1 MPEQD
6 QKEITSEIFLN
17 LYKKTSKD
25 EEIVKISDA
34 PGITIIRKY
43 DEITKYF
50 KDGKKIFVK
59 FYIRDGYINGGV
71 DMAQK
76 NESGGY
82 TTYDS
87 TKPYKHPYTN
97 FFFSKDENIT
107 FNNNA
112 QTIVIKRKNKIYK
125 FNVNDFVD
133 LLIKNHLSDRLFW
146 KRKINKLKIY
156 FLTFIF
162 WLIDQK
168 YDWISYYRKVHDKDK
183 NPNVT
188 DSVNIELPAPLAID
202 PFFKYFS
209 IYRKILFCCIF
220 IITVVLF
227 YFYDKANCSNSI
239 TIFYSLFKV
248 ENFTIANPILL
259 FSFFIVLSLLH
270 YLSAYLKAK
279 IHDKDGLIYKLH
291 ESSLNNSFSLKFYGT
306 SQKFSKMNDWSKTV
320 VDM

>member
-6 QKEITSEIFLN
+6 QKEITSEFFLIFI
-17 LYKKTSKD
+17 KTSKD

-76 NESGGY
+76 MRVEGTRLMILPNHINIPILIS
-82 TTYDS
+82 
-87 TKPYKHPYTN
+87 
-97 FFFSKDENIT
+97 FFSKDENIT

-146 KRKINKLKIY
+146 KRKLIN
-156 FLTFIF
+156 
-162 WLIDQK
+162 
-168 YDWISYYRKVHDKDK
+168 
-183 NPNVT
+183 
-188 DSVNIELPAPLAID
+188 
-202 PFFKYFS
+202 
-209 IYRKILFCCIF
+209 
-220 IITVVLF
+220 
-227 YFYDKANCSNSI
+227 
-239 TIFYSLFKV
+239 
-248 ENFTIANPILL
+248 
-259 FSFFIVLSLLH
+259 
-270 YLSAYLKAK
+270 
-279 IHDKDGLIYKLH
+279 
-291 ESSLNNSFSLKFYGT
+291 
-306 SQKFSKMNDWSKTV
+306 
-320 VDM
+320 

>member
-1 MPEQD
+1 MNEKN
-6 QKEITSEIFLN
+6 QKEITSELFFN
-17 LYKKTSKD
+17 LYQRTSKD

-43 DEITKYF
+43 DETTKYF
-50 KDGKKIFVK
+50 KDGKKISVK

-76 NESGGY
+76 NEEGGY
-82 TTYDS
+82 TIYDS

-97 FFFSKDENIT
+97 FFFSKDENIV
-107 FNNNA
+107 FNNNE
-112 QTIVIKRKNKIYK
+112 QIIIIKRKNKIYK

-162 WLIDQK
+162 WSIDQK
-168 YDWISYYRKVHDKDK
+168 YDWINYYHKVHDKDK
-183 NPNVT
+183 KLSLNVT
-188 DSVNIELPAPLAID
+188 NSINIELPAPLAID
-202 PFFKYFS
+202 PFFKYFN

-220 IITVVLF
+220 TITVVLY
-227 YFYDKANCSNSI
+227 YFYDKANCCNSLN
-239 TIFYSLFKV
+239 IFYSLFKA
-248 ENFTIANPILL
+248 ENFTITNPIFL

-291 ESSLNNSFSLKFYGT
+291 ESSLNNSFSLKIYGT
-306 SQKFSKMNDWSKTV
+306 T
-320 VDM
+320 

>member
-1 MPEQD
+1 ME
-6 QKEITSEIFLN
+6 
-17 LYKKTSKD
+17 
-25 EEIVKISDA
+25 
-34 PGITIIRKY
+34 
-43 DEITKYF
+43 
-50 KDGKKIFVK
+50 
-59 FYIRDGYINGGV
+59 
-71 DMAQK
+71 
-76 NESGGY
+76 
-82 TTYDS
+82 
-87 TKPYKHPYTN
+87 
-97 FFFSKDENIT
+97 
-107 FNNNA
+107 
-112 QTIVIKRKNKIYK
+112 
-125 FNVNDFVD
+125 
-133 LLIKNHLSDRLFW
+133 
-146 KRKINKLKIY
+146 RKINKLKIY
-156 FLTFIF
+156 FLVFIF
-162 WLIDQK
+162 WFMDSK
-168 YDWISYYRKVHDKDK
+168 YDWISYYRKVHDKDKDK

-306 SQKFSKMNDWSKTV
+306 TQRFSKMNDWSKTV